1 MKETNDNMIDQMV
14 EYFTKL
20 LFKEFGDEEGNE
32 VSL

>member
-20 LFKEFGDEEGNE
+20 LF
-32 VSL
+32 